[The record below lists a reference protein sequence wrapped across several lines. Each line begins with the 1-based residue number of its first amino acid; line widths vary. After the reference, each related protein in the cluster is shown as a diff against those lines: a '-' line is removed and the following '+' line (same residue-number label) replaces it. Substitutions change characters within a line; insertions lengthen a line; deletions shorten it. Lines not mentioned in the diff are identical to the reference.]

1 MDMKSRHMPIEIC
14 ESLHGLALRDRPMS
28 RNSTSRDISRVWGY
42 KIFSAMLLLVSTCH
56 LDGWWISGIGLRG
69 RSPFDSLI

>member
-14 ESLHGLALRDRPMS
+14 ESLHGLALRDRPLS
-28 RNSTSRDISRVWGY
+28 RISTSRDISRVWGY

-56 LDGWWISGIGLRG
+56 LDALVDQWHWLEGT
-69 RSPFDSLI
+69 FAV

>member
-1 MDMKSRHMPIEIC
+1 MDMKSRHMLIEIC

-42 KIFSAMLLLVSTCH
+42 KIFSAMLLATGINVSFGCVGGSVA
-56 LDGWWISGIGLRG
+56 LA
-69 RSPFDSLI
+69 